1 MIDREALVAEFCEL
15 VRTDSLSRA
24 EGAMMDLLEGKLRAL
39 GLAPVRDRAG
49 EQADGETGNLIVKLP
64 ATDPGR
70 PTVMVNAHTDTVQP
84 GLGIVPVIEGDVIRS
99 EGETILG
106 ADDKA
111 GVAVILAA
119 VRELLASPFPRGE
132 AQVVFT
138 IAEEIGL
145 YGAQYLDYSLISP
158 DYAFVLDGGAAIGEL
173 TVGAPS
179 AVKLTWRVHGVA
191 AHAGVHPE
199 RGTNAVQVASQ
210 AIAAM
215 RLGRLDEETTANIG
229 HIKGGLARNIVPE
242 YCEVW
247 GEARSHNEGKL
258 RAQTAHMSQCFQ
270 AAAETYPEARV
281 EEEVETSYRRFRLTE
296 EDEVVRVAMTAA
308 TNVGHTPVLKIGGG
322 GSDANVFNERG
333 IPAVI
338 VACGAQGAHST
349 AETASISAMTAAAE
363 WLVEMLRVSGQR

>member
-1 MIDREALVAEFCEL
+1 MVDREALVAEFCEL
-15 VRTDSLSRA
+15 VQIDSPSGG
-24 EGAMMDLLEGKLRAL
+24 EGTIMAVLAANLEAL
-39 GLAPVRDRAG
+39 GLATTRDQAG
-49 EQADGETGNLIVKLP
+49 ERIGAETGNLIAKLP

-70 PTVMVNAHTDTVQP
+70 PVVMLNAHVDTVQP
-84 GLGIVPVIEGDVIRS
+84 GQGIVPVVEEDTIRS
-99 EGETILG
+99 AGETVLG

-119 VRELLASPFPRGE
+119 VRELLTAPFPHGE
-132 AQVVFT
+132 VQVVFT

-145 YGAQYLDYSLISP
+145 YGAQYLDYSLLSP
-158 DYAFVLDGGAAIGEL
+158 NYAFVLDGGAQVGEI

-179 AVKLTWRVHGVA
+179 ARKMTWKVHGVA

-199 RGTNAVQVASQ
+199 RGTNAIQLAAQ

-229 HIKGGLARNIVPE
+229 HIEGGLARNIVPD

-247 GEARSHNEGKL
+247 GEARSHCEDKL
-258 RAQTAHMSQCFQ
+258 EAQVAHMRECFRS
-270 AAAETYPEARV
+270 AAVAYPEGRV
-281 EEEVETSYRRFRLTE
+281 EDQVETSYRRFRLSE
-296 EDEVVRVAMTAA
+296 DDEVVRVAMTAA
-308 TNVGHTPVLKIGGG
+308 TNLGHTPVLKIGGG

-338 VACGAQGAHST
+338 CACGAQGAHST
-349 AETASISAMTAAAE
+349 AETAIISAMVSAVE
-363 WLVEMLRVSGQR
+363 WLVEAIRVSGQR